1 MKIELKK
8 FYFSSQ
14 MSEETNAFKAD
25 VYINGVKAAY
35 ADNDGRGGCTNYR
48 PYEGMRDLVKK
59 AEDYCKNLPPHV
71 SDSIKG
77 EDGKPFS
84 YPMNLEHFI
93 DDLVDEQIRMK
104 EQKKF
109 EKKFT
114 NCIIWG
120 VPGANSYREVKFR
133 VPLSQ
138 IPTAQ
143 LQQYVDKYKAQF
155 EKGEQFLNNNLKQL
169 NINI

>member
-8 FYFSSQ
+8 FYFSERLSQ
-14 MSEETNAFKAD
+14 ETNAFTAD

-35 ADNDGRGGCTNYR
+35 AENDGHGGCTNVR
-48 PYEGMRDLVKK
+48 AYEGHRELVQK
-59 AEDYCKNLPPHV
+59 AEEYYKNLPPHK
-71 SDSIKG
+71 SEYGDL
-77 EDGKPFS
+77 
-84 YPMNLEHFI
+84 PMSLDFHI
-93 DDLVDEQIRMK
+93 DLLVDEQIKMK
-104 EQKKF
+104 DKKKL

-114 NCIIWG
+114 NCILWG
-120 VPGANSYREVKFR
+120 VPGANSYKEVKFR

-143 LQQYVDKYKAQF
+143 LQQYVDKYKAGF
-155 EKGEQFLNNNLKQL
+155 AKGEQFLNTNLKQL